1 MSFLKAFLTI
11 SIITSATIFSAAT
24 AQSTSKISPYGDIR
38 MIYSG
43 SSTDAHGLGGRA
55 PFLRI
60 RAGLNFDINTNHS
73 FAARMAYIVSRDV
86 NSPDFS
92 FTANRGLV
100 PDTFSFDEF
109 YYKYQDEKQQLKLGR
124 FQKSFSLPT
133 ATGNSITRY
142 QSSSTSIHWSDGL
155 FYQRALNEGW
165 YSELVLEYQKRG
177 ELSFSYKPAL
187 NFAKNE
193 HNFIG
198 YLGIIN
204 KQRDQYNI
212 IEKGFA
218 LMWAPDAFFH
228 NGEYTSYLTISSSI
242 VFDFP
247 KKELLNN
254 GSFRVTGELGQNLST
269 KFSDGSVLSTS
280 FGVYDVDN
288 RHTLMIELSRNDR
301 DWLTAPYPINSDI
314 FELRYSLSIT
324 SKLTMDARYKISSY
338 RSTGVD
344 NTYSSFIRATYV
356 FGK

>member
-1 MSFLKAFLTI
+1 MSFLKALLAFTI
-11 SIITSATIFSAAT
+11 VISTIFFSTVT
-24 AQSTSKISPYGDIR
+24 AQSTNIISPYGDIR
-38 MIYSG
+38 IIYSG

-60 RAGLNFDINTNHS
+60 RAGYHFEINTNHS

-86 NSPDFS
+86 SSPDFS
-92 FTANRGLV
+92 LTADRGLA

-142 QSSSTSIHWSDGL
+142 QSSSTSVHWSDGL
-155 FYQRALNEGW
+155 FYQRALKEGW
-165 YSELVLEYQKRG
+165 YSEAVLEYQKRG
-177 ELSFSYKPAL
+177 ELTFSYKPPL
-187 NFAKNE
+187 NFGKNE
-193 HNFIG
+193 HNFMG
-198 YLGIIN
+198 FLGVTN

-228 NGEYTSYLTISSSI
+228 NGEYTSYLSISSSI

-247 KKELLNN
+247 KKELLND
-254 GSFRVTGELGQNLST
+254 GSFRVTGELGQNLTT

-288 RHTLMIELSRNDR
+288 RHTLMVEFSRNDR
-301 DWLTAPYPINSDI
+301 DWLTAPYPTNSDV

-324 SKLTMDARYKISSY
+324 SKLKMDARYQIRSS
-338 RSTGVD
+338 RNTGVD
-344 NTYSSFIRATYV
+344 NNYSSFIRATYV